1 MGILSELVKASAQA
15 VRGILAS
22 KKFTAAIATMI
33 VSAAARYGLDVDAE
47 TVIVWISPIIA
58 AILGQGI
65 ADFGKSAG

>member
-1 MGILSELVKASAQA
+1 MGTLADLLKAAKVALQ
-15 VRGILAS
+15 GILAS

-33 VSAAARYGLDVDAE
+33 VTAAARYGWDVDAE

-65 ADFGKSAG
+65 ADLNKGAP